1 MNETKLSSA
10 SVNVPK
16 QPESYVENREA
27 RRDDLISELFNYALS
42 IRASSYL
49 LAGESIVC
57 SSCEGVEEKH
67 YEHSVIGRLDA
78 SNDRLETVL
87 SILK

>member
-10 SVNVPK
+10 SANVTK
-16 QPESYVENREA
+16 QPKSYVEDREA
-27 RRDDLISELFNYALS
+27 RRDELISELFQTALS
-42 IRASSYL
+42 IRASSYM
-49 LAGESIVC
+49 LAGEPIVC
-57 SSCEGVEEKH
+57 SNCESAEEPN

-87 SILK
+87 SVLK